1 MISLFLT
8 IANSL
13 NFDSSF
19 NKNIAL
25 PPGYTNLQMAT
36 DFVFVVVT
44 VGGSNFRVGTNQN
57 DTYIL
62 GFFFLISFFIFIF
75 IFKKWPVTLSQPYFL
90 DRR

>member
-25 PPGYTNLQMAT
+25 PRGYTNLQPAT
-36 DFVFVVVT
+36 DFAFVVV
-44 VGGSNFRVGTNQN
+44 GGGGGA
-57 DTYIL
+57 IL
-62 GFFFLISFFIFIF
+62 EWKQIKTTPTF
-75 IFKKWPVTLSQPYFL
+75 
-90 DRR
+90 

>member
-36 DFVFVVVT
+36 DFVFVVVII
-44 VGGSNFRVGTNQN
+44 GGGNFRVGTNQN

-62 GFFFLISFFIFIF
+62 GFFFLFHFLFLFFF
-75 IFKKWPVTLSQPYFL
+75 
-90 DRR
+90 